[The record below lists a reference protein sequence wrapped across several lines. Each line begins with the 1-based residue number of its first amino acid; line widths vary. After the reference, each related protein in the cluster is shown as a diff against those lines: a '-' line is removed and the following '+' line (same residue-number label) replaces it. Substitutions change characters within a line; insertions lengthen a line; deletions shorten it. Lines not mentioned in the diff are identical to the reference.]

1 MAEIRSAQASTTLK
15 GVIMNLVSWVKR
27 QALFVIGLGLYA
39 SVAVA
44 ANSYQVRNLV
54 SDGGVAADHQD
65 DNLVNG
71 WGVAFNP
78 NGFVWVADNGTGLA
92 TLYDGLGNPQSLVV
106 SIPGAGG
113 ATGTPTGI
121 VFNGSSDFV
130 VRNSIAAGPARF
142 IFASEGGMISG
153 WAPNVDGTHAL
164 PAVFMANA
172 VYKGVTVAPSAGG
185 NMLYAADF
193 HGHKIDVFRSN
204 YAPVK
209 LPGAFVDPNVP
220 PNYAPFNILS
230 LDGRLYVAYAQK
242 EEDGDDEVAGP
253 GLGIV
258 DVYDTNGRLLQRI
271 AAGGTLNAPWGM
283 ALAPAGFGDFSNQL
297 LVGNFGDGTINA
309 YDVATGR
316 FLGQLRA
323 PNGDVIA
330 IDGLWGMA
338 FGNNLNNQPST
349 TLFFAAGPNG
359 EANGVYGRID
369 VTSP

>member
-1 MAEIRSAQASTTLK
+1 
-15 GVIMNLVSWVKR
+15 MNLMSWVSR
-27 QALFVIGLGLYA
+27 QALFVVGLGLCA

-54 SDGGVAADHQD
+54 SDGGVAADHHD
-65 DNLVNG
+65 GNLVNG

-78 NGFVWVADNGTGLA
+78 NGFVWVADNGTGLS
-92 TLYDGLGNPQSLVV
+92 TLYDGFGNPQSLVV
-106 SIPGAGG
+106 SIPGAGD
-113 ATGTPTGI
+113 AAGTPTGI

-130 VRNSIAAGPARF
+130 VRNSTAAGPARF
-142 IFASEGGMISG
+142 IFASEDGRISG

-164 PAVFMANA
+164 PAVFMADA
-172 VYKGVTVAPSAGG
+172 VYKGLTVASSAGG

-204 YAPVK
+204 YTPVK

-220 PNYAPFNILS
+220 SNYAPFNIL
-230 LDGRLYVAYAQK
+230 LLAGRLYVAYAQK

-258 DVYDTNGRLLQRI
+258 DVYDTSGQLLQRI
-271 AAGGTLNAPWGM
+271 ATGGTLNAPWGM

-309 YDVATGR
+309 YDVATGQ

-330 IDGLWGMA
+330 IDGLWGLA